1 MVKIN
6 NNKKLVSLDIPHP
19 IKRNILV
26 IDNNIK
32 TVLRNSANFVD
43 KDNQKAAATIAK
55 DSTGLKQT
63 EELLNILKSRYRGL
77 FESATDGILI
87 INGETRKIIDINAS
101 LIRILGYSK
110 DKYIENEFWNVG
122 LFKDIAANKIDF
134 LELLQK
140 QHIHYNDLT
149 IETFDGKKI
158 NAEFDSSIYQVN
170 YHKVI
175 QCNFREFSKH
185 ELAEEKIKK
194 SEQRFHNLFE
204 NAGIAICDAD
214 FSDIKKYNNQLKIN
228 GIHDIGS
235 YLENNIDEVIKCTS
249 LVKLI
254 DANKEVLNLLKAS
267 EKKEVLENFSALFV
281 EESFDKVKKVLIKLS
296 EGFSHIDD
304 EIPIRIL
311 TGKIRKILFQFSIV
325 PGCEETW
332 TNVIITFIDITEK
345 KEIEK
350 ALKES
355 VELFR
360 HSFEYAPIGFCI
372 IDITKRFRRI
382 NDTFKKMMGYDEI
395 EIMKLTPN
403 DITHPDDLSIEAN
416 YTAQLL
422 EGKID
427 NAAFEKR
434 YIRKDKQIVWSLV
447 YVSLIRDADH
457 NPNFFISRYIDITEQ
472 KKSVEQITILAHSLR
487 SINECVSIT
496 DMEDKIIFVN
506 ESFVKTYGYNEN
518 DLLGKNISI
527 VRSLE
532 NRQPEINE
540 ILPVTIS
547 TGWNGE
553 LWNRRKDGSEFQ
565 IYLSTTTVKDNK
577 GKILGLIG
585 IATDITERKKLQID
599 LSAAAEIAKL
609 GYWEYEVSSG
619 QFHFNDQYYRL
630 IHGSSTKLKGGD
642 IMNGEDFVKNLVH
655 PADVGLVLKNI
666 QAAIESSDPDYFG
679 ETEARVFRDDGS
691 ITNVR
696 VQYKIQKDISG
707 NSIKIYGINQD
718 ITESKLIE
726 KEFIE
731 AKEKAEEM
739 NRLKTNF
746 LSNMSHELRT
756 PLIGILGYSEILENE
771 PFDEET
777 LEILHIIKNSA
788 VRLNRTINNILE
800 ITQIESAKNNINFQE
815 QNIVGFLTNQVRL
828 VKAAAES
835 KGLSINFEPGEKIIN
850 AYIDEFMFTSII
862 ENLLSNAVKYTD
874 KGTITLTARQEENS
888 VVIEIKDEGIGV
900 KEELLEKI
908 FEPFRQASEGYNR
921 KYEGTGLGLALVK
934 KYITLMRGSIT
945 LRSKPGKGSI
955 FVIKIPIAKTIMVI

>member
-1 MVKIN
+1 MAKIN
-6 NNKKLVSLDIPHP
+6 KNQKLESLDIPPP
-19 IKRNILV
+19 IERNILTK
-26 IDNNIK
+26 NKNIK
-32 TVLRNSANFVD
+32 TVLKNFANIVD
-43 KDNQKAAATIAK
+43 KNNHKVAATIAK

-63 EELLNILKSRYRGL
+63 EELLNILKSRYRGI
-77 FESATDGILI
+77 FESTKDGILI

-110 DKYIENEFWNVG
+110 DKYIENEFWNVE
-122 LFKDIAANKIDF
+122 LFKDIAADKIDF
-134 LELLQK
+134 LELLK
-140 QHIHYNDLT
+140 NQHIHYNDLT
-149 IETFDGKKI
+149 IGTFEGKKI
-158 NAEFDSSIYQVN
+158 NVEFESNIYQVN

-175 QCNFREFSKH
+175 QCNFREFSKQ
-185 ELAEEKIKK
+185 EPAEGKINK

-204 NAGIAICDAD
+204 NAGIAIWDAD
-214 FSDIKKYNNQLKIN
+214 FSDIKKYFNQLKIN
-228 GIHDIGS
+228 GVLDIGS
-235 YLENNIDEVIKCTS
+235 YFENNIDEVIKCTS
-249 LVKLI
+249 MVKLI
-254 DANKEVLNLLKAS
+254 DANKEVLNLLKAT
-267 EKKEVLENFSALFV
+267 EKKEVLENFSAVFV
-281 EESFDKVKKVLIKLS
+281 EESYDIVKKVLIKLS
-296 EGFSHIDD
+296 EGYSYIDD

-311 TGKIRKILFQFSIV
+311 TGKIRQILFQFSIV

-372 IDITKRFRRI
+372 IDITQRFRRI
-382 NDTFKKMMGYDEI
+382 NKVFIKMMGYDEI
-395 EIMKLTPN
+395 EIMNLTPN

-416 YTAQLL
+416 YSAQLL

-434 YIRKDKQIVWSLV
+434 YISKDKHIIWALV
-447 YVSLIRDADH
+447 YISLIRDSDH
-457 NPNFFISRYIDITEQ
+457 NPNFFMSRYIDITEQ

-506 ESFVKTYGYNEN
+506 ESFLKTYGYCEN
-518 DLLGKNISI
+518 DLLGKPISI
-527 VRSLE
+527 IRSLE
-532 NRQPEINE
+532 NAQPVINE
-540 ILPVTIS
+540 ILPATIS

-565 IYLSTTTVKDNK
+565 IYLSTTAVKDNE

-609 GYWEYEVSSG
+609 GYWEYEVSSA

-630 IHGSSTKLKGGD
+630 IHGSSTNVQGGNV
-642 IMNGEDFVKNLVH
+642 MSAEKFVKKLVH
-655 PADVGLVLKNI
+655 PADINLVGEAI
-666 QAAIESSDPDYFG
+666 QSAIESPDPNYFFV
-679 ETEARVFRDDGS
+679 TEARVFRDDGS
-691 ITNVR
+691 ITDVR
-696 VQYKIQKDISG
+696 VQFKIQKDISG
-707 NSIKIYGINQD
+707 KTIKIYGINQD
-718 ITESKLIE
+718 ITESKLIV

-746 LSNMSHELRT
+746 LSNMSHEIRT
-756 PLIGILGYSEILENE
+756 PLIGILGYAEILESE
-771 PFDEET
+771 SFDEET
-777 LEILHIIKNSA
+777 LEMVHIIKNSA
-788 VRLNRTINNILE
+788 VRLNRTLNNILD
-800 ITQIESAKNNINFQE
+800 ITQIESAKNKINFQE

-828 VKAAAES
+828 IKAAAES
-835 KGLSINFEPGEKIIN
+835 KGLSINFEPGETIIN
-850 AYIDEFMFTSII
+850 AYIDEFMFISII
-862 ENLLSNAVKYTD
+862 ENLLNNAVKFTD

-888 VVIEIKDEGIGV
+888 AVIEIKDEGIGV

-955 FVIKIPIAKTIMVI
+955 FIIKIPMSKTIMVI